1 MAFWDSWFG
10 NSGGGDAAASTSTGG
25 EFDWFG
31 ALMSGISAYS
41 SSREAEDQQERGG
54 LISRENIQ
62 EQGNQSRLN
71 TEYEMSLADWYKRKD
86 KEDRR
91 KGFSNFGQFA
101 TNTYNQTYTPPAVG
115 AAPTART
122 FWEAQQTPNGG

>member
-10 NSGGGDAAASTSTGG
+10 NSGGSDTGSG
-25 EFDWFG
+25 VDWLG

-41 SSREAEDQQERGG
+41 SSRDAEDQQERGG

-71 TEYEMSLADWYKRKD
+71 TEYEMSLADWYKK
-86 KEDRR
+86 KAQEDRR

-115 AAPTART
+115 AAPSARS